1 MSRYHKGKTNLDFT
15 EARDSEWQWHQL
27 GHMQVCTSLQRDNHA
42 STPPLSFFG
51 DGFAGWRSFV
61 PGRRPALTAHH
72 AGRAAAGRRGR
83 LRRRDPARRSR
94 RRRGTRQTPPPSPP
108 PRPVAGLPPPVFGGV
123 RRSATER
130 AAQEKPASLRQQ
142 VRLRCTNHA
151 SSGSVV
157 RPRWLGSRVVSVL
170 DSGAEGPGFKSQPRR
185 CRVTVLGKLFTPI
198 VPLFTKQRNC

>member
-1 MSRYHKGKTNLDFT
+1 MNLL
-15 EARDSEWQWHQL
+15 ADSCRVVRTV
-27 GHMQVCTSLQRDNHA
+27 GGSV
-42 STPPLSFFG
+42 G
-51 DGFAGWRSFV
+51 DGFGGWRSFV

-94 RRRGTRQTPPPSPP
+94 RRRGTRQTPSPSPP
-108 PRPVAGLPPPVFGGV
+108 PRPVAGLPPSVLGGV

-130 AAQEKPASLRQQ
+130 SAQEKPAPLRQQ
-142 VRLRCTNHA
+142 VRLRGTNPA
-151 SSGSVV
+151 SSGSTV
-157 RPRWLGSRVVSVL
+157 RPGWLGSRVVSVL

-198 VPLFTKQRNC
+198 VPPFTKQRNC